1 MPPMS
6 LRRMIIQW
14 TVFFTVVGMLAPQL
28 SAAGTLFQ
36 STDSRSDEVLV
47 YTPRADDH
55 NWFNNNPT
63 AFDGMP
69 TLNLGMWTGADFV
82 TNASTTIHLWAR
94 WNETFSNILDVL
106 LSASS
111 GGDP

>member
-6 LRRMIIQW
+6 LRRTIIQW
-14 TVFFTVVGMLAPQL
+14 TVFFAVVGMLVPHV

-36 STDSRSDEVLV
+36 STNSRSDEVLV

-55 NWFNNNPT
+55 NWFNNNPN
-63 AFDGMP
+63 ASDGMP
-69 TLNLGMWTGADFV
+69 TLNLGTWTGADFT

-94 WNETFSNILDVL
+94 WNDVSYNILDVL

-111 GGDP
+111 GG